1 MERYEV
7 EVKAWCSD
15 HSKMAELLE
24 KKGAEMTGREE
35 EDDVY
40 FNHPSRDFKKTDE
53 ALRIRKAGDKTIL
66 TYKGPKLSGQV
77 KSRTELE
84 TEVKDFDCMC
94 AVLLSLGFVK
104 SGSVFKTR
112 TVYRLGDTEFCL
124 DFVRDLGSFVEI
136 EKTGQDRGRLEK
148 EVAALAEDFGLE
160 NIEKRS
166 YLELVLLKARAP
178 F

>member
-15 HSKMAELLE
+15 HGKMAEML
-24 KKGAEMTGREE
+24 KQKGAVMAGLEE
-35 EDDVY
+35 EDDIY
-40 FNHPSRDFKKTDE
+40 FNHPARDFKKTDE
-53 ALRIRKAGDKTIL
+53 ALRIRKSGEKIIL
-66 TYKGPKLSGQV
+66 TYKGPKFSGQV

-84 TEVKDFDCMC
+84 TEVKDFDVMC
-94 AVLLSLGFVK
+94 AVLSSLGFVR

-112 TVYRLGDTEFCL
+112 TVYRLGCTEFCL
-124 DFVRDLGSFVEI
+124 DSVRDLGNFVEI

-148 EVAALAEDFGLE
+148 EVLALAEDFGLDS
-160 NIEKRS
+160 IEKRS